1 MEEGREFKHVCRF
14 CIKSFPCGRSLGGH
28 MRSHMI
34 SNSANDGKF
43 AKKKL
48 SSVNNFITKTN
59 TEINGYGLR
68 ENPQKS
74 KKIADSVAD
83 TSLVY
88 EKFCKESVKG
98 WKTLCGSMMSNSEKE
113 RVSNNTSLEDQDS
126 WTSAKLVTESQSD
139 NETATPNR
147 RRRSKRRTRYLATA
161 NSSSFSVANDKIG
174 SSSVSEIEIEQEQEE
189 VAMCLMMLSRALGP
203 IPTGIAESSGNNSLF
218 LEAQI
223 EVKDF
228 DGKKKL
234 REKKLETGFVD
245 SENRQFEKRKPEFSA
260 SGISGKGSKTEVSL
274 DLFDRKDTVKNSEV
288 ELGKNLMK
296 ITELNQ
302 AQLGSSKNISSKK
315 TTHDSLDPE
324 FYKDSQKR
332 SKFECA
338 TCNKIFHSYQA
349 LGGHRASHKKI
360 KGCSASKVDS
370 TQNSI
375 ETELSPDP
383 TAESKLIKSIN
394 TEINSV
400 NHFVLDPDDK
410 VETSCERLKKRHECP
425 ICLKVFPSGQALGGH
440 KRSHLVAGTE
450 ARNNPTIVV
459 PEIHNFLDL
468 NLPAPDEEE
477 SNAHLG
483 LKQWW
488 TSSSSHKHKS
498 LVSLISN

>member
-147 RRRSKRRTRYLATA
+147 RRRSKRRT
-161 NSSSFSVANDKIG
+161 
-174 SSSVSEIEIEQEQEE
+174 
-189 VAMCLMMLSRALGP
+189 
-203 IPTGIAESSGNNSLF
+203 
-218 LEAQI
+218 
-223 EVKDF
+223 
-228 DGKKKL
+228 
-234 REKKLETGFVD
+234 
-245 SENRQFEKRKPEFSA
+245 
-260 SGISGKGSKTEVSL
+260 
-274 DLFDRKDTVKNSEV
+274 RKDTVKNSEV